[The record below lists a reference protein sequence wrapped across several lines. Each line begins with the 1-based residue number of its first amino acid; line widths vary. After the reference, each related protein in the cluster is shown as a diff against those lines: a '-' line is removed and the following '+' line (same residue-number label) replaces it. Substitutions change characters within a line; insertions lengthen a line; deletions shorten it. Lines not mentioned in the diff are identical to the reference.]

1 MAAAPISNADVLTIA
16 DNGQLAE
23 CSRILQRFDR
33 IAVDTEGDSLH
44 CYFEKLCLIQ
54 ASVPSLNLLVDPLAA
69 LDFAGFNRTLAQR
82 QIILHGCDYDLRML
96 RRGIGFAPGPVFD
109 TYLAAKLVGLKEV
122 GLATLLKQFFGVDTP
137 KSSQKANWAKRPLTP
152 AMIEYAV
159 NDTRYLIELAERLEA
174 GLREKGRWEWFS
186 ESCFR
191 AVQAAAEDR
200 EKDPERVW
208 KIPGSALLKGR
219 PLAVL
224 RALWLWRDAEARKAD
239 RPAFHIMRNEEL
251 LELAKSEGRSPFPR
265 HVQGSR
271 RARLD
276 DAIQTALNLPEAE
289 WPRRVYT
296 PSKRPS
302 QEEEQRFDQLKRRR
316 DQVAAELDLDPGMV
330 ASRQVLER
338 IAREPATTETALMK
352 WQREILGL

>member
-1 MAAAPISNADVLTIA
+1 VEAAPIGNADVRTIA
-16 DNGQLAE
+16 DNDQLAE
-23 CSRILQRFDR
+23 FCLTLQRFDPV
-33 IAVDTEGDSLH
+33 ALDTEGDSLH

-54 ASVPSLNLLVDPLAA
+54 VGVPNQNLLIDPLAA
-69 LDFAGFNRTLAQR
+69 LDFAGFNQTLSQR

-96 RRGIGFAPGPVFD
+96 RRGVGFVPGPVFD

-122 GLATLLKQFFGVDTP
+122 GLATLLKKFFGVDTP

-152 AMIEYAV
+152 AMIAYAV
-159 NDTRYLIELAERLEA
+159 NDTRYLLELAEKLERD
-174 GLREKGRWEWFS
+174 LREKGRWEWFS
-186 ESCFR
+186 ESCLR

-200 EKDPERVW
+200 GKDPERIW

-219 PLAVL
+219 PVAVL

-251 LELAKSEGRSPFPR
+251 LELAKAEGRPAFPR

-271 RARLD
+271 RARLE
-276 DAIQTALNLPEAE
+276 DAIQTALNLPESE

-296 PSKRPS
+296 PSKRPT
-302 QEEEQRFDQLKRRR
+302 QEEEQRFDRLKRKR

-338 IAREPATTETALMK
+338 IAREPATLETALMK